1 MPNRILDTVD
11 IVRLGRELQAA
22 RKQAKLTQ
30 EDAANIIG
38 VARTTITAIEKGD
51 RRIKEG
57 ELIKLCRAYGR
68 SVSDFVRP
76 RPVIEDVSIR
86 EIQFRG
92 PFVRTEEDEDAI
104 STSIDEL
111 LDLCRD
117 YLELEEL
124 LEAPLT
130 QNYPPEYRYGRLPIE
145 QAAETIALEERNR
158 LRLGDGPLPILRDI
172 LEGDVGLRIFYL
184 PLRPSRFS
192 AIYFYTEQLGG
203 CIALNSSHPEDRCR
217 WSLAHDYLH
226 FLTTRYKPDLY
237 LGQGQGYKRVPESE
251 RLADLFA
258 DNFLMPASGLI
269 RRFNELR
276 EREGKVSVGPLATL
290 AHQYG
295 VSMQAMFRRLETLK
309 LIPTATWE
317 KLKDDGLKV
326 REIQRK
332 LGLDEIPARRDLLPV
347 HYQQLA
353 IQAYAEARITEGQ
366 LSRFLRR
373 DRWETRQAL
382 ALETSGFAETFDE
395 IDEDSPASAPGTD
408 TFLRGQSTG
417 V

>member
-1 MPNRILDTVD
+1 MPNNILDTVD

-22 RKQAKLTQ
+22 RKQAKFTQ
-30 EDAANIIG
+30 EDAANLIG

-57 ELIKLCRAYGR
+57 ELIRLCRAYGR

-76 RPVIEDVSIR
+76 RPIIEDVSIR

-92 PFVRTEEDEDAI
+92 PFVQTEEDEAAV

-124 LEAPLT
+124 LQAPLVR
-130 QNYPPEYRYGRLPIE
+130 NYPTEYRYSRMPLE
-145 QAAETIALEERNR
+145 QAAEAIALEERNR

-184 PLRPSRFS
+184 PLKPSRFS
-192 AIYFYTEQLGG
+192 AIYFYTEQIGG

-217 WSLAHDYLH
+217 WSLAHDYGH
-226 FLTTRYKPDLY
+226 FLMTRYKPTLY
-237 LGQGQGYKRVPESE
+237 QGQGQGYRRVPESE

-258 DNFLMPASGLI
+258 DNFLMPATGI
-269 RRFNELR
+269 VRRFNEIK
-276 EREGKVSVGPLATL
+276 EREVKPRVGTLATL

-309 LIPTATWE
+309 LVPTATWE
-317 KLKDDGLKV
+317 KLKEDGLKV
-326 REIQRK
+326 REIQNK
-332 LGLDEIPARRDLLPV
+332 LGLGEIPARRDLLPMQ
-347 HYQQLA
+347 YQQLA
-353 IQAYAEARITEGQ
+353 VQAYSDAAITEGQ
-366 LSRFLRR
+366 LSSFLRR
-373 DRWETRQAL
+373 DRWETREAL
-382 ALETSGFAETFDE
+382 ATEMTNLRSARNE
-395 IDEDSPASAPGTD
+395 IEDAFIEANVG
-408 TFLRGQSTG
+408 LRNSI
-417 V
+417 